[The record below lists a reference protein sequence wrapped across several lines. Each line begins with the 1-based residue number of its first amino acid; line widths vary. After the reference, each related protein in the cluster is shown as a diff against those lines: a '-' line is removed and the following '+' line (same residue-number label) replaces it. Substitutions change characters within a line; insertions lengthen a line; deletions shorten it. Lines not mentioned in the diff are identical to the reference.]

1 MGSGTLRITVNT
13 FNLLIIVFSFNASI
27 TAARSMLYAGMPQ
40 SCKPDIPGMP

>member
-1 MGSGTLRITVNT
+1 MGSETLHITVNK
-13 FNLLIIVFSFNASI
+13 FHLQIIVFSFSALI